1 MKKILLTAFL
11 VAVLSCFF
19 ALSISAATFVSDY
32 TSEVTKFYDTDGVTE
47 LMPDWVDLDDRD
59 ATAVIK
65 KADGD
70 CIRIPLYYIYQEKG
84 TEFKQD
90 VRDESNTGSTGFR
103 YAWLSQQLGEDINH
117 ANLIAL
123 DIPHGTEKVNS
134 LSSLTALEEVV
145 FPTTATGFPKS
156 ENNKTLKKVFAKQTV
171 GEDGTV
177 LGITAISDYSFKN
190 VNTLCSFGLELN
202 YATYVGS
209 NAFLNTAITEITLEG
224 PFTFIGTGSFA
235 GCKQLKS
242 VSLNNT
248 SDTIIGCGK
257 QSFMGCVALES
268 VSLNS
273 FSLTEYSFEKISG
286 GAELTFVATNV
297 GKVEGYV
304 FAASANLVSVDI
316 SGPITSVG
324 NHVFSNCTNLASVR
338 LYNTL
343 SEPATCGNNICD
355 GRTKLK
361 SVSMHGISIGS
372 YAFRNINGEDMTVT
386 LTNVGYVG
394 EGAFYRAGN
403 ITELYI
409 EGAFEYIGASTYRE
423 CPKLKKLT
431 VINTGDTRVTAG
443 NGESNPVLEE
453 LYLCGKFEIK
463 GSPVFQNNV
472 SLKHVYLGEGV
483 TELGPN
489 SFYKCYAL
497 ETMYLA
503 DTISV
508 IGDRAIDMENVKNQ
522 TSESFMFVD
531 ENGNMDN
538 TLPESLT
545 HIGGHFLKCIKIA
558 NTQLIFPK
566 SFTNHTSEQNY
577 DFENTSYP
585 EGFSIVY
592 LGKMTAVNLHYLYQH
607 NMSKEITVYLTQN
620 TAADIKNYRITAKVS
635 ADGTISHGEYAGINP
650 DGTLEIII
658 DERLHNNIKATEY
671 IKFYFCG
678 SDEVCFVTRVNIL
691 WGENTASSWGNFVS
705 TPVTY
710 AQLEAAYTK
719 DGKTAPAN
727 HPLVSAP
734 EYSDATCTVD
744 GGIKTFCLGCGKV
757 ASIEKTSDA
766 IGHNYDYVDSDEAV
780 LLSIVYESYG
790 KTGVKAISCGNCG
803 EVGEFDAEA
812 LFVCLG
818 YSACEFDE
826 SGISV
831 GYMINRVA
839 IAEYEDVNSATLEY
853 GVFAVAGAKLEDGDV
868 FNESG
873 NAINGAVVVAVS
885 ESGNDMFE
893 IKVVGFT
900 SEAQKSAKIAM
911 GAYVKKEGEISYL
924 QAEEPNEGEKYNFV
938 SYNDLVGR

>member
-1 MKKILLTAFL
+1 MKKFLLTVAM
-11 VAVLSCFF
+11 VAVLSCIF

-65 KADGD
+65 KADGT

-84 TEFKQD
+84 TDFKSD
-90 VRDESNTGSTGFR
+90 IRDTSNQGSSGFR
-103 YAWLSQQLGEDINH
+103 YAWLSEQLGQELNH

-123 DIPHGTEKVNS
+123 DIPHGTKSVGS

-156 ENNKTLKKVFAKQTV
+156 ENNKTLKKVFAKQTR
-171 GEDGTV
+171 EADGTV
-177 LGITAISDYSFKN
+177 LGITSVAHYTFKN
-190 VNTLCSFGLELN
+190 VPTLAFFGFELN
-202 YATYVGS
+202 YVTYIGDNS
-209 NAFLNTAITEITLEG
+209 FLNTAITEITFEG
-224 PFTFIGTGSFA
+224 PVTYLGTGA
-235 GCKQLKS
+235 YGGCKQLKS
-242 VSLNNT
+242 VNINNT
-248 SDTIIGCGK
+248 ADITDCRK
-257 QSFMGCVALES
+257 QCFMNCIALES
-268 VSLNS
+268 VVLNG
-273 FSLTEYSFEKISG
+273 FSLGEYSFEKVNG

-297 GKVEGYV
+297 GYV
-304 FAASANLVSVDI
+304 SVNVFSASTNLVSADI
-316 SGPITSVG
+316 SGPITSIG
-324 NHVFSNCTNLASVR
+324 NSVFANCTNLANVR
-338 LYNTL
+338 IYNTL
-343 SEPATCGNNICD
+343 PEPATCGNNICD
-355 GRTKLK
+355 GRTNLK
-361 SVSMHGISIGS
+361 SVSMHGVSIGS

-386 LTNVGYVG
+386 LTNVGYIG
-394 EGAFYRAGN
+394 ESAFYRAGN

-409 EGAFEYIGASTYRE
+409 EGPFTSIGTSTYRE

-453 LYLCGKFEIK
+453 LYISGNIDVKNT
-463 GSPVFQNNV
+463 PVFQNNV
-472 SLKHVYLGEGV
+472 SLKHVYLGTGV
-483 TELGPN
+483 TELGTN
-489 SFYKCYAL
+489 AFYKCYAL

-503 DTISV
+503 DTITS
-508 IGDRAIDMENVKNQ
+508 IGDRAIDMENTKNQ

-531 ENGNMDN
+531 ENGEMDN
-538 TLPESLT
+538 TLPASLT
-545 HIGGHFLKCIKIA
+545 YIGGHFLKCIRIA
-558 NTQLIFPK
+558 NTQLIFPEG
-566 SFTNHTSEQNY
+566 FTNHTSEQNY
-577 DFENTSYP
+577 DFENTTYP
-585 EGFSIVY
+585 EGFSLVY
-592 LGKMTAVNLHYLYQH
+592 LGKMTAVNLHFLYQH
-607 NMSKEITVYLTQN
+607 NGSREITVYLTQN
-620 TAADIKNYRITAKVS
+620 TAADIKNYRVTANVS
-635 ADGTISHGEYAGINP
+635 ADGKISHGEYVGVNP
-650 DGTLEIII
+650 DGTLEIKV
-658 DERLHNNIKATEY
+658 DDRLHNNIEATKH

-678 SDEVCFVTRVNIL
+678 TDEVCFVTRVNIP

-710 AQLEAAYTK
+710 AQLEAAYLAE
-719 DGKTAPAN
+719 GKTAPAK
-727 HPLVSAP
+727 HPIVSAP

-744 GGIKTFCLGCGKV
+744 GGVKTFCLGCGKV

-766 IGHNYDYVDSDEAV
+766 IGHNYDYVGSDEAV

-803 EVGEFDAEA
+803 EACEFDAEA

-831 GYMINRVA
+831 GYMINYVA

-900 SEAQKSAKIAM
+900 SEAHKSAKIAM

-924 QAEEPNEGEKYNFV
+924 QAEEPNEGEKYNLV